1 MRLGFGF
8 ISDSALKFVVPL
20 KPVTVELEGTLTL
33 VCELNQASGDVAW
46 KRNGRDIKPGGRYS
60 IRTNGPQRI
69 LTVTN
74 ANKEDE
80 GEYSC
85 ECRNDKT
92 SATVAT
98 KGSQESD

>member
-1 MRLGFGF
+1 MFFFFF
-8 ISDSALKFVVPL
+8 ISDSALKFVLPL
-20 KPVTVELEGTLTL
+20 KAATVELEGTLNL

-46 KRNGRDIKPGGRYS
+46 KHNGRDIKPGGRYS
-60 IRTNGPQRI
+60 VRTNGPQRI

-74 ANKEDE
+74 MNKEGE

-92 SATVAT
+92 SAMVST
-98 KGSQESD
+98 KGSQ